1 MQEPTVADMSI
12 SDEHIV
18 VEPKTT
24 VSSIATE
31 LSGNPR
37 NAILVKKK
45 GSGIIHGVVT
55 SRDIFSKMSEGS
67 NVTKMRLEKIMR
79 TNIMTFQDSTPLK
92 QALQEM
98 SKQVP
103 DAIVI
108 TDSEGLFMG
117 YFSAEDYRDAA
128 RRLESHQM
136 MSARLERSKNALSK
150 AASDGDD
157 EEEEEND
164 LLDLLLGDF
173 DEEEEEEIAANTM
186 TLG

>member
-1 MQEPTVADMSI
+1 MLEPTIADMSI

-18 VEPKTT
+18 VEPKTA

-31 LSGNPR
+31 LSSNPR

-55 SRDIFSKMSEGS
+55 FRDIFSKISEGA

-79 TNIMTFQDSTPLK
+79 TNIMTFQDSTPMK

-108 TDSEGLFMG
+108 TDADGIFMG
-117 YFSAEDYRDAA
+117 YFSAEDYRDAS

-136 MSARLERSKNALSK
+136 MSARLERSKSALSK
-150 AASDGDD
+150 VASDGDD
-157 EEEEEND
+157 EKEEEND
-164 LLDLLLGDF
+164 LLGLLLGDY
-173 DEEEEEEIAANTM
+173 DEEEEEETAGNTM